1 MTRTLPAATTVTLAA
16 TVALAAW
23 VGAVPLAAALM
34 VTTLGLALGWPRLL
48 GLPTQR
54 GSATVLSACG
64 AVAVLVVAGAPAA
77 DPLRWLPS
85 VLALSVL
92 AAFAHQLLRRDMRPR
107 LVESVT
113 GVVAGV
119 VCVELG
125 AAWLAVLDHG
135 GDQVVLAA
143 AAAVAAAAVA
153 TVLPWPQRYTD
164 PLAVVAGAV
173 FGALAAQVLDE
184 VASAPAGL
192 LGLALGAVVAGLDRL
207 FLHLPATT
215 SRRAGVAGGAAV
227 VSGCGVVAYLG
238 SRLLG

>member
-1 MTRTLPAATTVTLAA
+1 MSRRLPAAATGTMAAAVALSAWAGPGPLAA
-16 TVALAAW
+16 TVLA
-23 VGAVPLAAALM
+23 
-34 VTTLGLALGWPRLL
+34 TTLALALGWPRLL

-54 GSATVLSACG
+54 GSATVLSTCG
-64 AVAVLVVAGAPAA
+64 AAAVLVVALAPGAP
-77 DPLRWLPS
+77 LQWLPS
-85 VLALSVL
+85 VLAVSVL

-135 GDQVVLAA
+135 GGQLVAA
-143 AAAVAAAAVA
+143 AATAVVAAAVA
-153 TVLPWPQRYTD
+153 TAMPWPQRYTD

-173 FGALAAQVLDE
+173 FGALAALALAE
-184 VASAPAGL
+184 VDLAPAGL

-215 SRRAGVAGGAAV
+215 SRRAGIAVGASV
-227 VSGCGVVAYLG
+227 VSGCGIVAYLG
-238 SRLLG
+238 SRLVG

>member
-1 MTRTLPAATTVTLAA
+1 MSRILPAAATVVLAA
-16 TVALAAW
+16 AVALAAW
-23 VGAVPLAAALM
+23 GGPVPLAAA
-34 VTTLGLALGWPRLL
+34 VLATSLAQGLGWPRLL

-54 GSATVLSACG
+54 GSASVMATCG
-64 AVAVLVVAGAPAA
+64 AVAVVVVALTPGGS
-77 DPLRWLPS
+77 PLQWLPS

-135 GDQVVLAA
+135 GGQLVAA
-143 AAAVAAAAVA
+143 ACAAVAAAAVA
-153 TVLPWPQRYTD
+153 TAMPGPQRYTD

-173 FGALAAQVLDE
+173 FGALAALALPQVE
-184 VASAPAGL
+184 VAPAGL
-192 LGLALGAVVAGLDRL
+192 LGLSLGAVVAGLDRL

-215 SRRAGVAGGAAV
+215 SRRAGVAVGASV
-227 VSGCGVVAYLG
+227 VSGCGIVAYLG
-238 SRLLG
+238 SRLVG

>member
-1 MTRTLPAATTVTLAA
+1 MTRILPAATTV
-16 TVALAAW
+16 ALAAAVALTAR
-23 VGAVPLAAALM
+23 VGAVALVAALLL
-34 VTTLGLALGWPRLL
+34 TTLALALGWPRLL
-48 GLPTQR
+48 RLPTQR
-54 GSATVLSACG
+54 GSATVLTACG
-64 AVAVLVVAGAPAA
+64 AVAVLVVSAAPADA
-77 DPLRWLPS
+77 PLRWLPS

-92 AAFAHQLLRRDMRPR
+92 GAFVHQLLRRDMRPR

-125 AAWLAVLDHG
+125 AAWLGVLDHG
-135 GDQVVLAA
+135 GDQVVAAA
-143 AAAVAAAAVA
+143 AAAVAAAATA

-164 PLAVVAGAV
+164 PLAVVSGAV
-173 FGALAAQVLDE
+173 FGALAAQGLDG

-215 SRRAGVAGGAAV
+215 SRRAGMAVGAAV
-227 VSGCGVVAYLG
+227 VSSCGVVAYLG
-238 SRLLG
+238 SGLLG